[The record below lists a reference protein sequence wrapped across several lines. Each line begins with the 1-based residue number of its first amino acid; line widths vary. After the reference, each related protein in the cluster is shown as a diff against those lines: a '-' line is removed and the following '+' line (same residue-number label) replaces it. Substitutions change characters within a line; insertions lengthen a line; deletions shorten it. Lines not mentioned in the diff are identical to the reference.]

1 MKSLLCIA
9 GLLISSCLY
18 GQMDLRDDAT
28 FFQEQGQVYQQWLE
42 RIGLDQYLQVY
53 LVEVDSDLVSIYL
66 EPAVAYTELFA
77 AKAMLEEL
85 RSSYAS
91 EHGEPL
97 GQRLLHKM
105 LYLMELDED
114 QANVQFFNS
123 YESSVREMLYSRAW
137 YYNETGV
144 FQDLLTEGSL
154 IQRGKGEELDI
165 AIDLSASDDCSAA
178 EKLAQGY
185 SRREVYER
193 IIQYAQQRFTTT
205 SCADRQPQIKIRRNG
220 EILRF
225 DAEDLCRTVLYDKS
239 NSVLCRISSRLG
251 FSCNTI
257 ERERLHFIIKYQ
269 PTESGFVLECS
280 IDGKYA
286 DTWGT
291 PQRGDFKSMEE
302 NPEVAEYLTL
312 FAELFTEELRAQ
324 LQE

>member
-1 MKSLLCIA
+1 MKSLFFLSS
-9 GLLISSCLY
+9 LLVSSCLL
-18 GQMDLRDDAT
+18 GQMDLREDAV
-28 FFQEQGQVYQQWLE
+28 FFAEQGRVYQQWLE
-42 RIGLDQYLQVY
+42 RIGLAQYMEVY

-66 EPAVAYTELFA
+66 EPAADYTELFA

-85 RSSYAS
+85 RSSYEE
-91 EHGEPL
+91 EHDEPL

-105 LYLMELDED
+105 LYLLELDED

-137 YYNETGV
+137 FYNETGV

-165 AIDLSASDDCSAA
+165 EIDLSASGDCSAA

-193 IIQYAQQRFTTT
+193 IIRYAEQRFTTKT
-205 SCADRQPQIKIRRNG
+205 CNDRQPHIKIRRAG

-225 DAEDLCRTVLYDKS
+225 DAEDLCRTVLYDES

-269 PTESGFVLECS
+269 PTESGFLLECS

-286 DTWGT
+286 DTWGK
-291 PQRGDFKSMEE
+291 PRRGDFKSMEE
-302 NPEVAEYLTL
+302 NPEFAEYLTL

>member
-1 MKSLLCIA
+1 MKSI
-9 GLLISSCLY
+9 LLISGLLLCSCLL
-18 GQMDLRDDAT
+18 GQTDLREDAA
-28 FFQEQGQVYQQWLE
+28 FFEEQGRVYQQWLE
-42 RIGLDQYLQVY
+42 RIGLAQYMEVH

-66 EPAVAYTELFA
+66 RPGTEYVELFA

-85 RSSYAS
+85 RSSYEQ
-91 EHGEPL
+91 EHSEPL

-105 LYLMELDED
+105 LYLMELGDH

-123 YESSVREMLYSRAW
+123 YDSSVRQMLYSRAW
-137 YYNETGV
+137 FYNETGV

-154 IQRGKGEELDI
+154 IERGKGEELDI
-165 AIDLSASDDCSAA
+165 EIDLSASGDCSAT

-193 IIQYAQQRFTTT
+193 IVAYAQKRFITKT
-205 SCADRQPQIKIRRNG
+205 CEDREPQLKIRRGG

-225 DAEDLCRTVLYDKS
+225 DAEDLCRTVLYDES

-291 PQRGDFKSMEE
+291 PRRGDFKSMEE
-302 NPEVAEYLTL
+302 NPEFAEYLTL
-312 FAELFTEELRAQ
+312 FAELFTEELRTH